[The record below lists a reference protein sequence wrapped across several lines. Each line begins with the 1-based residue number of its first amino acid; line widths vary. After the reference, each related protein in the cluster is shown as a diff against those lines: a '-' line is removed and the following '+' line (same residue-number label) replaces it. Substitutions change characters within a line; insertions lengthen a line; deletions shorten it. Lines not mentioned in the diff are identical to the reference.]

1 MWHAGL
7 AALLERL
14 KGQQPSCHPAS
25 SPPSASDMSPRG
37 AEQAGQATRLTS
49 LRRSLWCPLSHQR
62 QRRAPPGHPQGT
74 PRTPPGHV
82 LHLRMAGGQGGSASL
97 QLFHPVPTLL
107 QPNSCS
113 LDKSSFSPQF
123 WTCSKIGLKEVP
135 GEHGRAEMP
144 QVVPKIEMLGL
155 VAFIFLKH
163 LKKHLYFLQLLSSA
177 GTLQNWIPYYG
188 SASVWYLASI

>member
-1 MWHAGL
+1 MSL
-7 AALLERL
+7 EPPKAAQ
-14 KGQQPSCHPAS
+14 GT
-25 SPPSASDMSPRG
+25 PR
-37 AEQAGQATRLTS
+37 AL
-49 LRRSLWCPLSHQR
+49 
-62 QRRAPPGHPQGT
+62 PGHPQDTSFISEWLGVREVST
-74 PRTPPGHV
+74 
-82 LHLRMAGGQGGSASL
+82 SL

-113 LDKSSFSPQF
+113 SDKSSFSPQF

-144 QVVPKIEMLGL
+144 QVVPKIEKLGL
-155 VAFIFLKH
+155 VTFIFLKH

-188 SASVWYLASI
+188 SASIWY